1 MNSDTLHSLNL
12 LKFKEVDFNAYF
24 SLVSNEKV
32 MAQIT
37 EYAIPLKEAQFNFQR
52 LLKRNEKHEQFGTY
66 KIYDNLIN
74 EFIGLGHLTID
85 EENNEEAEIGYM
97 LKPEY
102 WGKGY
107 GGQLAKVLI
116 ERALKLELKT
126 LKAIIDPDNIAS
138 RKILIKRGFVSEKI
152 GEFDGLPGEILSKK
166 L

>member
-1 MNSDTLHSLNL
+1 
-12 LKFKEVDFNAYF
+12 
-24 SLVSNEKV
+24 
-32 MAQIT
+32 
-37 EYAIPLKEAQFNFQR
+37 
-52 LLKRNEKHEQFGTY
+52 
-66 KIYDNLIN
+66 
-74 EFIGLGHLTID
+74 
-85 EENNEEAEIGYM
+85 M

-107 GGQLAKVLI
+107 GGQIAKVLI

-152 GEFDGLPGEILSKK
+152 GKFDGLPGEILSKK